1 MEQWLSYARSSDCKL
16 GRNWPSRLCIELLND
31 NRVVMSFL
39 NQKLDEDN
47 ALWTFIK
54 ESERESFNTRLA
66 YNEKGGWNEP
76 IQNYDDKVNEC
87 KDSLEPSER

>member
-1 MEQWLSYARSSDCKL
+1 
-16 GRNWPSRLCIELLND
+16 
-31 NRVVMSFL
+31 MSFL

-66 YNEKGGWNEP
+66 YNEKGGRNEP
-76 IQNYDDKVNEC
+76 IQNYDDKVN
-87 KDSLEPSER
+87 KVKVTWSRQNDKKVSEEVLY